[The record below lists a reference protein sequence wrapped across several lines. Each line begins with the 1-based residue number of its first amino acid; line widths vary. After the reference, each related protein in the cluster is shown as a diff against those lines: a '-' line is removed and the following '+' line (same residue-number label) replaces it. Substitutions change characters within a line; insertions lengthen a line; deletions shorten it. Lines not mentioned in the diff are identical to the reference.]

1 MRVLGKYLY
10 LKKHCHCERSGA
22 KCGLSAPF
30 YLFQSGQ
37 VGNLL
42 PLANS
47 TRLLRRKLLVIT
59 NISIVGMI
67 FTSLLFS
74 QSKYPAD
81 SVLTSPNAS
90 ILEKAAIRPI
100 AAWQRIS
107 HNTDLLNC
115 QFYPSC
121 SQYGAIAIK
130 ENGILKGLPMAADR
144 IVRCNPSAF
153 SNHIHMHGKFH
164 KKDYRLVDYTQPD
177 FESSNSKSPVL
188 AGILSALLP
197 GAGRVYA
204 GKWFDGFMGFV
215 MVFLTATSAYESSKR
230 DNMFNKVFSYSMA
243 GIFYTGEIYGAYRSA
258 KYYQRQ

>member
-1 MRVLGKYLY
+1 VWPVRPL
-10 LKKHCHCERSGA
+10 
-22 KCGLSAPF
+22 
-30 YLFQSGQ
+30 LF
-37 VGNLL
+37 
-42 PLANS
+42 
-47 TRLLRRKLLVIT
+47 
-59 NISIVGMI
+59 ISIGAGGQSPSI
-67 FTSLLFS
+67 SKFNEITSSQTSRYYKYFHSWHDLHISPVFS
-74 QSKYPAD
+74 IKIPCRFSSDVTKCID
-81 SVLTSPNAS
+81 
-90 ILEKAAIRPI
+90 IEKAAIRPI